1 MKAEPCEARV
11 PGSIGVSGA
20 DILVVIADGWL
31 SV

>member
-11 PGSIGVSGA
+11 RGSKGVAGA

>member
-1 MKAEPCEARV
+1 MKAESCEARV
-11 PGSIGVSGA
+11 PGSIGVAGA